1 MKIGTQVIKGVE
13 YVYEDHPY
21 WDSVKQRGSHKR
33 SYIGKNVDGVFVPS
47 KKYKLQLE
55 LDQLKTEVKPGPV
68 PTESC
73 KRDFYGATY
82 LLDSIGDQLGIVED
96 LKACFPEDYKH
107 ILSLAYYLVLEGH
120 NPMYRFSR
128 WSKSHH
134 HPFGK
139 DIPSQ
144 RISELF
150 ARINESAKMAFFKRQ
165 SKRRLEKEYLAYDT
179 TSISSYSQ
187 AIKQVKYGNNKE
199 HDPLPQINL
208 ALLFGESSGLPVYYR
223 KLPGNIVDVKTI
235 ARLLKDLDFMAI
247 EKVNLVMD
255 RGFYSEKNINELYR
269 GHHKFLIAGKT
280 SLKFVGQKLDEIRQD
295 FDTRKHYNSKTNLY
309 IQSFSMD
316 WEYTETK
323 PRSGEVVKGTRRIY
337 VHYYYN
343 EQHAADDKTRLNKL
357 LDALE
362 HELLE
367 GRHSPEHEK
376 LYAKYF
382 STSTTPVRGVK
393 IEPKQEAIDKAVK
406 NSGYFVLMSNDIK
419 DPVEALEIYRAKDL
433 VEKAF
438 GNLKERLNMRR
449 ESVSSEENLE
459 GKLFV
464 QFIAL
469 IYMSYMKRSMDV
481 AGLFKNYTMQELID
495 DLDIIERFQHPGK
508 SPQVGEITEKQKK
521 LYAAMAVTSPA

>member
-21 WDSVKQRGSHKR
+21 WDSKKQRGSHKR
-33 SYIGKNVDGVFVPS
+33 IYIGKNINGVFVPN
-47 KKYKLQLE
+47 KRHKLQTELE
-55 LDQLKTEVKPGPV
+55 QLKTEVKPGPI
-68 PTESC
+68 PTEAC

-82 LLDSIGDQLGIVED
+82 LLDSIGNRLGIADD
-96 LKACFPEDYKH
+96 LKSSFPEDYKQ
-107 ILSLAYYLVLEGH
+107 ILSLAYYLVLEDH

-150 ARINESAKMAFFKRQ
+150 GRIGESAKMAFFNRQ

-187 AIKQVKYGNNKE
+187 SLKQVKYGNNKE

-235 ARLLKDLDFMAI
+235 PQLLKDLDFMTI
-247 EKVNLVMD
+247 EKVKLVMD

-269 GHHKFLIAGKT
+269 QHHKFLIAGKT
-280 SLKFVGQKLDEIRQD
+280 SLKFVGEKLEKIRQD

-316 WEYTETK
+316 WSYSETK
-323 PRSGEVVKGTRRIY
+323 PRSGEVAKGTRRIY

-357 LDALE
+357 LDTLE
-362 HELLE
+362 TELLE
-367 GRHSPEHEK
+367 ERHSPEHEK
-376 LYAKYF
+376 LYTKYF
-382 STSTTPVRGVK
+382 NTSTTPIRGVK
-393 IEPKQEAIDKAVK
+393 IEPKQEAIDKTVK
-406 NSGYFVLMSNDIK
+406 NCGYFVLMSNDIK

-438 GNLKERLNMRR
+438 GNMKERLNMRR

-469 IYMSYMKRSMDV
+469 IYMSYLKRAMDV

-495 DLDIIERFQHPGK
+495 DLDIIERFHHPGK
-508 SPQVGEITEKQKK
+508 SSQIGEITEKQKK